1 MSSGPDPSTEPLDL
15 DDAEHMARRF
25 HALADPTRLRILDC
39 LHREGEVSVGMIA
52 TLVGGTQQNVSKHLA
67 VLRAERFVARRKQS
81 TSSIYRVSDPWLYF
95 FGELRRGNYV
105 VIGMY

>member
-1 MSSGPDPSTEPLDL
+1 MPDLPLNPDG
-15 DDAEHMARRF
+15 AEHIARRF

-39 LHREGEVSVGMIA
+39 LNREEEVSVGMIA
-52 TLVGGTQQNVSKHLA
+52 TLVGSTQQNVSKHLA
-67 VLRAERFVARRKQS
+67 ILRAERFVARRKQGTHS
-81 TSSIYRVSDPWLYF
+81 LYRVSDPWLFF